1 MVSCLLFR
9 VMRYSHSNRALCYIN
24 LLRYAPGE
32 KDADKSISLDPLFVK
47 SWLRRGICRMG
58 LKRPQQAYFDL
69 LRVSFSALV

>member
-1 MVSCLLFR
+1 MVSCFLFR
-9 VMRYSHSNRALCYIN
+9 VTRYSYSNRALCYIN
-24 LLRYAPGE
+24 LLRYVPGE

-69 LRVSFSALV
+69 LRVSFSSLV